1 MNRLV
6 AEINHKGG
14 NRASFAHGCKCSCND
29 SMDSDECMSLK
40 TVFFCCFFWLCRS
53 VVVVGVFDEQEAI
66 FARGGTRAIAVVAEV
81 SGCPLKER
89 KRSPLPEGCGDNV
102 V

>member
-1 MNRLV
+1 MHTVVNVLATIQWILMN
-6 AEINHKGG
+6 ACHSKQ
-14 NRASFAHGCKCSCND
+14 F
-29 SMDSDECMSLK
+29 
-40 TVFFCCFFWLCRS
+40 CFFWLCRS
-53 VVVVGVFDEQEAI
+53 VVVVGAFDKQEAI